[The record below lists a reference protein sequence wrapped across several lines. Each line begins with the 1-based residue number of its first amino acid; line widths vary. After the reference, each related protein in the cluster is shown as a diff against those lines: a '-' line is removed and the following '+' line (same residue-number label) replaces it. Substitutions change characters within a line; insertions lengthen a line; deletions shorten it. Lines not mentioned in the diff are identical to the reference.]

1 MSTAQAD
8 TEHAGAG
15 VRLYSWVAVIL
26 AILTVIE
33 VAVLF
38 VDVSAFATA
47 VIAAIYAVMLAKF
60 AMVAA
65 YFMHLRFDSKW
76 FSILFVVGMVMAL
89 GTYLAL
95 RAMFST
101 VPPLE
106 GAKLRSAAVAETP
119 EPAAPPPVAEAPAAA
134 SDASADL
141 AAAAEPA
148 AGPDLAAGKGH
159 FNALGC
165 GACHKVT
172 GVEGAVGA
180 VGPALDGLG
189 ARAGSRVAGLDA
201 DAYIRQS
208 LLEPNAFVVEG
219 YMKMMP
225 AVAVSL
231 SEAQLA
237 DLIAYLKSL

>member
-1 MSTAQAD
+1 MSTAQAHE
-8 TEHAGAG
+8 EHAGAS
-15 VRLYSWVAVIL
+15 VKLYSWVAVIL
-26 AILTVIE
+26 AIFTAIE

-47 VIAAIYAVMLAKF
+47 VIAAIYVIMLIKF

-65 YFMHLRFDSKW
+65 YFMHLRYDSKW
-76 FSILFVVGMVMAL
+76 FSILFVIGMVLAL

-95 RAMFST
+95 EAMVST
-101 VPPLE
+101 VPALE
-106 GAKLRSAAVAETP
+106 GAKLRS
-119 EPAAPPPVAEAPAAA
+119 EPAAEVAEAAAPAPVDEAPAAVSEA
-134 SDASADL
+134 PAE
-141 AAAAEPA
+141 AAAAA
-148 AGPDLAAGKGH
+148 AGPDLAAGQGH
-159 FNALGC
+159 FKTLGC
-165 GACHKVT
+165 GACHVVT

-189 ARAGSRVAGLDA
+189 ARAGSRAAGMDA
-201 DAYIRQS
+201 DGYLKQS
-208 LLEPNAFVVEG
+208 LLDPNAFVVEG

>member
-1 MSTAQAD
+1 MSTAQAHPA
-8 TEHAGAG
+8 HAGAS

-26 AILTVIE
+26 AIFTVIE
-33 VAVLF
+33 VAILF

-47 VIAAIYAVMLAKF
+47 IIAVIYSVMLAKF

-65 YFMHLRFDSKW
+65 YFMHLRYDSKW
-76 FSILFVVGMVMAL
+76 FSILFVIGVVMAL
-89 GTYLAL
+89 GTYLAF

-101 VPPLE
+101 VPALE
-106 GAKLRSAAVAETP
+106 GAKLRNEPVAETL
-119 EPAAPPPVAEAPAAA
+119 ESAAPPPVAEAPAAV
-134 SDASADL
+134 SDAPTDV

-148 AGPDLAAGKGH
+148 AGPDLAAGQGH
-159 FNALGC
+159 FKTLGC

-208 LLEPNAFVVEG
+208 LLDPNAFVVEG